1 MRVTRRDQYSS
12 YSAPSRLSNDLVY
25 RDFLHQERHA
35 FQEEPR
41 KKKQQQQPKRKAQQH
56 VIRPKSVIIQP
67 MQKEVDIK
75 LASKQDRRASIAKYK
90 SSI

>member
-41 KKKQQQQPKRKAQQH
+41 KKNNLKRKRSNMLFAQRVALFNLCRKKWTLSLQ
-56 VIRPKSVIIQP
+56 VNKIDAPASRN
-67 MQKEVDIK
+67 IK
-75 LASKQDRRASIAKYK
+75 IVYNV
-90 SSI
+90 

>member
-41 KKKQQQQPKRKAQQH
+41 KKKKPKKKAQQH
-56 VIRPKSVIIQP
+56 VIRPKGGIIQP

-75 LASKQDRRASIAKYK
+75 LASKQNRRASIAKYK
-90 SSI
+90 NSI

>member
-41 KKKQQQQPKRKAQQH
+41 KKKQPKKKAQQH
-56 VIRPKSVIIQP
+56 VIRPKGGIIQP

-90 SSI
+90 NSI